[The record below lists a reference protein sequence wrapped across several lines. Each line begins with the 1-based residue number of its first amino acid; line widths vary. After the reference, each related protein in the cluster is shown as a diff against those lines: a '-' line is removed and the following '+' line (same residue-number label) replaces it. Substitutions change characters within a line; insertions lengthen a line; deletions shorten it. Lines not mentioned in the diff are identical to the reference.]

1 MQQPSLDRIETFL
14 RDLQDRICD
23 ALEVADGVAKFRED
37 HWERP
42 GGGGGRTRMMAD
54 GALIE
59 RGGVNFSKVNGD
71 QLPLSATAHRPEL
84 AGQSFTALGVSLVLH
99 PRNPYVPIVHMNYRF
114 FSAGSVWWFGGGA
127 DLTPTYGF
135 AEDAQHFHRA
145 LEAAC
150 DRHDPSFYPR
160 FKAWCDDYFTIK
172 HRQEM
177 RGVGGIFFDDLSG
190 DANFLQAFWED
201 VANSFLDSYLPIA
214 TRRRD
219 LPYGEREQQFQL
231 LRRGRYVEFNL
242 VYDRGTLFGLQ
253 SGGRTES
260 ILMSLPPLAAW
271 VYDWQGEAGSPEAR
285 LKEDFLTPRD
295 WA

>member
-1 MQQPSLDRIETFL
+1 MQQPSLDEIETFL

-23 ALEVADGVAKFRED
+23 ALETADGAVKFRED

-42 GGGGGRTRMMAD
+42 GGGGGRTRVMAD

-59 RGGVNFSKVNGD
+59 KGGVNFSKVNGNR
-71 QLPLSATAHRPEL
+71 LPPSATAHRPEL
-84 AGQSFTALGVSLVLH
+84 AGQTFSAIGVSLVLH

-114 FSAGSVWWFGGGA
+114 FSAGPVWWFGGGA
-127 DLTPTYGF
+127 DLTPSYGF
-135 AEDAQHFHRA
+135 VEDAQHFHRT
-145 LEAAC
+145 LKAAC

-160 FKAWCDDYFTIK
+160 FKVWCDDYFTIK

-177 RGVGGIFFDDLSG
+177 RGVGGIFFDDLNG
-190 DANFLQAFWED
+190 DADLLQAFWEE
-201 VANSFLDSYLPIA
+201 VANCFLDSYLPIA
-214 TRRRD
+214 ARRRD
-219 LPYGEREQQFQL
+219 TPYGERERQFQL

-242 VYDRGTLFGLQ
+242 IYDRGTLFGLQ

-271 VYDWQGEAGSPEAR
+271 VYDRQDEADSAEAR
-285 LKEDFLTPRD
+285 LKADFLTPKD